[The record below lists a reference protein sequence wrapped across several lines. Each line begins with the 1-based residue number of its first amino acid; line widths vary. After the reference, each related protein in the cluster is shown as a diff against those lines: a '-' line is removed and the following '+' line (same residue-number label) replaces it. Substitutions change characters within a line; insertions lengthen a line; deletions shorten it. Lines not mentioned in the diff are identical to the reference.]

1 MPRSRS
7 PSGSRE
13 YAKSHRAR
21 DRSRDRDGDKERRYK
36 DRSASPYERDRK
48 RSRKRDRG
56 AERDGDGRQSDSGEE
71 GVDLRDMGVKEIDED
86 DYFLKSNEFKHWLK
100 EEKGKYLHEMSSDS
114 AHKYFRK
121 FVRRFDLH
129 FAFYAFGLLSSS
141 SNADASAQQRNL
153 QRWNDGLLTPDQY
166 HPPSRTKASENTGY
180 KWSFAERGD
189 TASNLSSIR
198 ADVQRSTHSSTKPG
212 SSMYLAGPSIGP
224 SRSGPSIGPS
234 IPSSSDRQ
242 YGAELA
248 QDARKAERK
257 SHLKDM
263 YNRADELVP
272 KSGGKEGKM
281 EERRAANAEN
291 RKFRDK
297 DMTAGLEVDEGT
309 LMGDTG
315 SFAAALR
322 AREQAEARRRD
333 KKDFAMQDRRAAD
346 SERLQERKAKENAT
360 MDMFKAMAR
369 ERFG

>member
-121 FVRRFDLH
+121 FVR
-129 FAFYAFGLLSSS
+129 
-141 SNADASAQQRNL
+141 
-153 QRWNDGLLTPDQY
+153 RWNDGLLTPDQY